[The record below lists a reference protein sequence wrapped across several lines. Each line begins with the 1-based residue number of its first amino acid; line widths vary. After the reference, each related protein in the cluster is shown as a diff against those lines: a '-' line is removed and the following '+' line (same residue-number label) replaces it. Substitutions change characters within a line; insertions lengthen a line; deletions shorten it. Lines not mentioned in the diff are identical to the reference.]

1 VSDRAVSDRA
11 ASDGAVS
18 DRAVSGKAAFGEA
31 ASGGPAFDTEQLRAM
46 SREERLSLLRTLA
59 AMDCTEPPPDPDPAI
74 GLGSSRRRTLALVAI
89 VVCCI
94 VLAGWIAVLALT
106 LPRHYRSGG
115 WRGAWVGFDLALLA
129 AFAITGWAAWR
140 RRQVLII
147 CLVVLATL
155 RCCDAWFD
163 VVLDARTKGFL
174 FALLTALFIELP
186 LAGFA
191 IAGARRLLRLSI
203 GVIRRYEGLP
213 GPVPRLRRVGLVT
226 GASGPRLVDL
236 FHAGR
241 PTEGQPAEGP
251 HGPAG

>member
-1 VSDRAVSDRA
+1 VSDRAVSDK
-11 ASDGAVS
+11 AVS
-18 DRAVSGKAAFGEA
+18 DKAASSRA
-31 ASGGPAFDTEQLRAM
+31 ASGGGVSEEAVSGRPVFDTEQLSAM

-59 AMDCTEPPPDPDPAI
+59 AMDCAEPQPDPDAV
-74 GLGSSRRRTLALVAI
+74 GLVSSRRRTIALVAI

-94 VLAGWIAVLALT
+94 VLAAWIAVLALT
-106 LPRHYRSGG
+106 LPRYYRSGG

-140 RRQVLII
+140 RRQVLVI

-155 RCCDAWFD
+155 LCCDAWFD

-186 LAGFA
+186 LAAFA
-191 IAGARRLLRLSI
+191 IAGARRLLRLSV

-213 GPVPRLRRVGLVT
+213 GPVPRLRQVGLVT
-226 GASGPRLVDL
+226 GASGPRLIDV

-241 PTEGQPAEGP
+241 PADGRPAEGP